1 MMSKTDIHYDVKKL
15 IDTFVVPNLYL
26 KAHEKKNYAFRKGHG
41 ATEKKDCAL
50 EKGHGVI

>member
-26 KAHEKKNYAFRKGHG
+26 KAHEKKKI
-41 ATEKKDCAL
+41 L
-50 EKGHGVI
+50 PSEKGMAPQKKRIVL